1 MKLPNRLK
9 WKKLPVFRYI
19 WLLLNV
25 EIMIKPIKLIEVKSE
40 IGAGTRGASMGVD
53 AIKIA
58 ALDFGSPFFKKFKA
72 VEIKNEN
79 QLLLEPVVHDYAKR
93 IKGIYTLNERL
104 ANELKNTMIKENSVP
119 VVLAGDHSSAIGTI
133 AGLKMAYP
141 DKRLGVIWIDAHA
154 DIHSPYT
161 TPSGNMHGMPIACSL
176 GEDNKDKQVNKP
188 DDETIEY
195 WEKLKNLGGIS
206 PKIRY
211 NDLVYIA
218 LRDYESPEDYLIK
231 KNKVRVFNLAEIRK
245 KAVERV
251 AIESLNYLDGCDMI
265 YVSFDVDS
273 MDSRISSGTG
283 TPVPNG
289 ITEKEAGN
297 LIYYIMRSKK
307 IACFEMVEI
316 NPTLDKENLMAEN
329 AFEILQKA
337 TNQLSHDF

>member
-1 MKLPNRLK
+1 
-9 WKKLPVFRYI
+9 
-19 WLLLNV
+19 
-25 EIMIKPIKLIEVKSE
+25 MIKPIKLIEVKSE

-58 ALDFGSPFFKKFKA
+58 ALDFGSNFFKKFKA
-72 VEIKNEN
+72 VEVQNEN
-79 QLLLEPVVHDYAKR
+79 HLLLEPVVNDYAKR
-93 IKGIYTLNERL
+93 VKGIFALNERL
-104 ANELKNTMIKENSVP
+104 ATEIKKTLLKEEVP
-119 VVLAGDHSSAIGTI
+119 IVLAGDHSSALGTI
-133 AGLKMAYP
+133 SGIKMAYP
-141 DKRLGVIWIDAHA
+141 AKRIGVIWIDAHA
-154 DIHSPYT
+154 DLHTPYT
-161 TPSGNMHGMPIACSL
+161 TPSGNMHGMPIACVL
-176 GEDNKDKQVNKP
+176 GEDNKERQQNKP

-195 WEKLKNLGGIS
+195 WEKLKNLGGIT
-206 PKIRY
+206 PKINY

-218 LRDYESPEDYLIK
+218 LRDFEPPEEYLIK
-231 KNKVRVFNLAEIRK
+231 KNKVRIFNFQEIRK

-251 AIESLNYLDGCDMI
+251 AIESLNYLDHCDII

-307 IACFEMVEI
+307 IVCFEMVEI

-337 TNQLSHDF
+337 TNQLNNDF

>member
-1 MKLPNRLK
+1 
-9 WKKLPVFRYI
+9 
-19 WLLLNV
+19 
-25 EIMIKPIKLIEVKSE
+25 MIKPIKLIEVKSE
-40 IGAGTRGASMGVD
+40 IGAGTRGSSMGVD

-58 ALDFGSPFFKKFKA
+58 ALDFGSNFFKKFKA
-72 VEIKNEN
+72 VEVQNEN
-79 QLLLEPVVHDYAKR
+79 HLLLEPVVNDYAKR
-93 IKGIYTLNERL
+93 VKGVFALNDRL
-104 ANELKNTMIKENSVP
+104 ANEIKKTLLNDEVP
-119 VVLAGDHSSAIGTI
+119 IVLAGDHSSALGTI
-133 AGLKMAYP
+133 SGIKMAYP
-141 DKRLGVIWIDAHA
+141 KKRIGVIWIDAHA
-154 DIHSPYT
+154 DLHTPYT
-161 TPSGNMHGMPIACSL
+161 TPSGNMHGMPIACVL
-176 GEDNKDKQVNKP
+176 GEDNKERQQNKP

-195 WEKLKNLGGIS
+195 WEKLKALGGIT
-206 PKIRY
+206 PKINY

-218 LRDYESPEDYLIK
+218 LRDFEPQEEFLIK
-231 KNKVRVFNLAEIRK
+231 KNKVRVFNLQEIRK

-251 AIESLNYLDGCDMI
+251 AIESLNYLDHCDII

-307 IACFEMVEI
+307 IVCFEMVEI

-337 TNQLSHDF
+337 TNQLNNDF

>member
-1 MKLPNRLK
+1 
-9 WKKLPVFRYI
+9 
-19 WLLLNV
+19 
-25 EIMIKPIKLIEVKSE
+25 MIKPIKIVEVKSE
-40 IGAGTRGASMGVD
+40 IGAGTRGASLGVD

-58 ALDFGSPFFKKFKA
+58 ALDFGSPFFKRFKS
-72 VEIKNEN
+72 VEVPNEN
-79 QLLLEPVVHDYAKR
+79 NLLLEPVVHDFAKR
-93 IKGIYTLNERL
+93 IKGIYNLNDRLSKEIAKTLK
-104 ANELKNTMIKENSVP
+104 ADQMPI
-119 VVLAGDHSSAIGTI
+119 VLAGDHSSALGTI
-133 AGLKMAYP
+133 SGIRMAYP
-141 DKRLGVIWIDAHA
+141 EKRLGVIWIDAHA
-154 DIHSPYT
+154 DLHSPYT
-161 TPSGNMHGMPIACSL
+161 TPSGNMHGMPLACVL
-176 GEDNKDKQVNKP
+176 GEDNKEKQANKP

-195 WEKLKNLGGIS
+195 WEKLKNLGTPA

-218 LRDYESPEDYLIK
+218 LRDFELPEEYLIK
-231 KNKVRVFNLAEIRK
+231 KNKVRVFTLQEIRK

-251 AIESLNYLDGCDMI
+251 AIDSLNYLDHCDLI

-307 IACFEMVEI
+307 IICFEMVEI
-316 NPTLDKENLMAEN
+316 NPTLDRENLMAEN

>member
-1 MKLPNRLK
+1 MNKPT
-9 WKKLPVFRYI
+9 V
-19 WLLLNV
+19 
-25 EIMIKPIKLIEVKSE
+25 IKPIKLIEVKSE

-58 ALDFGSPFFKKFKA
+58 ALDFGSNFFKKFKS
-72 VEIKNEN
+72 VEVQNEN
-79 QLLLEPVVHDYAKR
+79 HLLLEPVVNDYAKR

-104 ANELKNTMIKENSVP
+104 ANEIKKTLLKDEIP
-119 VVLAGDHSSAIGTI
+119 IVLAGDHSSALGTI
-133 AGLKMAYP
+133 SGIKMAYP
-141 DKRLGVIWIDAHA
+141 NKRIGVIWIDAHA
-154 DIHSPYT
+154 DIHTPYT
-161 TPSGNMHGMPIACSL
+161 TPSGNMHGMPIAAL
-176 GEDNKDKQVNKP
+176 LAEDNKERQQNKP

-195 WEKLKNLGGIS
+195 WEKLKNIGGIT
-206 PKIRY
+206 PKIQY

-218 LRDYESPEDYLIK
+218 LRDFEPQEDFLIK
-231 KNKVRVFNLAEIRK
+231 KHKVRVFNLQEIRK

-251 AIESLNYLDGCDMI
+251 AIESLNYLDHCDVI

-307 IACFEMVEI
+307 IVCFEMVEI

-337 TNQLSHDF
+337 TNQLNNDF

>member
-1 MKLPNRLK
+1 
-9 WKKLPVFRYI
+9 
-19 WLLLNV
+19 
-25 EIMIKPIKLIEVKSE
+25 MIKPIKLIEVKSE
-40 IGAGTRGASMGVD
+40 IGAGTRGSSMGVD

-58 ALDFGSPFFKKFKA
+58 ALDFGSNFFKKFKS
-72 VEIKNEN
+72 VEVQNEN
-79 QLLLEPVVHDYAKR
+79 HLLLEPVVNDYAKR

-104 ANELKNTMIKENSVP
+104 AAEIKKTLINEEVP
-119 VVLAGDHSSAIGTI
+119 IVLAGDHSSALGTI
-133 AGLKMAYP
+133 SGIKMAYP
-141 DKRLGVIWIDAHA
+141 NKRLGIIWIDAHA
-154 DIHSPYT
+154 DLHTPYT
-161 TPSGNMHGMPIACSL
+161 TPSGNMHGMPISCVL
-176 GEDNKDKQVNKP
+176 GEDNKERQQNKP
-188 DDETIEY
+188 DDETVEY

-206 PKIRY
+206 PKINF
-211 NDLVYIA
+211 NDIVFIA
-218 LRDYESPEDYLIK
+218 LRDFEPQEEFLIK
-231 KNKVRVFNLAEIRK
+231 KNKVRVFNLQEIRK

-251 AIESLNYLDGCDMI
+251 AIESLNYLDHCDII

-307 IACFEMVEI
+307 IVCFEMVEI

-337 TNQLSHDF
+337 TNQLNNDF

>member
-1 MKLPNRLK
+1 
-9 WKKLPVFRYI
+9 
-19 WLLLNV
+19 
-25 EIMIKPIKLIEVKSE
+25 MIKPIKIIEVKSE
-40 IGAGTRGASMGVD
+40 IGAGTRGSSMGVD

-58 ALDFGSPFFKKFKA
+58 ALDFGSPFFKRFKT
-72 VEIKNEN
+72 VEIPNEN
-79 QLLLEPVVHDYAKR
+79 KLLLEPVVNDYAKR
-93 IKGIYTLNERL
+93 IKGIFALNERI
-104 ANELKNTMIKENSVP
+104 AKEIQKTLKSDEIP
-119 VVLAGDHSSAIGTI
+119 IVLAGDHSSALGTI
-133 AGLKMAYP
+133 SGIKMAHP

-154 DIHSPYT
+154 DLHSPYT
-161 TPSGNMHGMPIACSL
+161 TPSGNMHGMPLSCVLA
-176 GEDNKDKQVNKP
+176 EDNKDRQQNKP

-195 WEKLKNLGGIS
+195 WDKLKSLGGIS
-206 PKIRY
+206 PKIQY
-211 NDLVYIA
+211 TDLVFIA
-218 LRDYESPEDYLIK
+218 LRDYEPPEEFLIK
-231 KNKVRVFNLAEIRK
+231 KNKIRIFSLQEIRK

-251 AIESLNYLDGCDMI
+251 AIDSLNYLDHCDII

-307 IACFEMVEI
+307 IVCFEMVEI

-337 TNQLSHDF
+337 TNQLSNDF

>member
-1 MKLPNRLK
+1 
-9 WKKLPVFRYI
+9 
-19 WLLLNV
+19 
-25 EIMIKPIKLIEVKSE
+25 MIKPIKLIEVKSE
-40 IGAGTRGASMGVD
+40 IGAGTRGASLGVE

-58 ALDFGSPFFKKFKA
+58 ALDFGSPFFKKFKS
-72 VEIKNEN
+72 VEIKTEN

-93 IKGIYTLNERL
+93 IKGIHTLNERI
-104 ANELKNTMIKENSVP
+104 ANELKTTITKENAIP
-119 VVLAGDHSSAIGTI
+119 IVLAGDHSSAIGTI

-141 DKRLGVIWIDAHA
+141 GKRLGVIWIDAHA
-154 DIHSPYT
+154 DIHSPFT

-176 GEDNKDKQVNKP
+176 GEDNKEKQINKL
-188 DDETIEY
+188 DDETSEF
-195 WEKLKNLGGIS
+195 WEKLKNLGGIC
-206 PKIRY
+206 PKINY
-211 NDLVYIA
+211 QDLVYIA
-218 LRDYESPEDYLIK
+218 LRDFEAPEDFLIK
-231 KNKVRVFNLAEIRK
+231 RNKVRVFTLQEIRK

-251 AIESLNYLDGCDMI
+251 AIESLNYLDACDII

>member
-1 MKLPNRLK
+1 
-9 WKKLPVFRYI
+9 
-19 WLLLNV
+19 
-25 EIMIKPIKLIEVKSE
+25 MIKPIKLIEVKSE
-40 IGAGTRGASMGVD
+40 IGAGTRGSSMGVD

-58 ALDFGSPFFKKFKA
+58 ALDFGSNFFKKFKA
-72 VEIKNEN
+72 VEVQNEN
-79 QLLLEPVVHDYAKR
+79 HLLLEPVVNDYAKR
-93 IKGIYTLNERL
+93 VKGIFALNERL
-104 ANELKNTMIKENSVP
+104 ANEIKKTLLKEEVP
-119 VVLAGDHSSAIGTI
+119 IVLAGDHSSALGTI
-133 AGLKMAYP
+133 SGIKMAYP
-141 DKRLGVIWIDAHA
+141 NKRIGVIWIDAHA
-154 DIHSPYT
+154 DLHTPYT
-161 TPSGNMHGMPIACSL
+161 TPSGNMHGMPIACVL
-176 GEDNKDKQVNKP
+176 GEDNKERQQNKP

-195 WEKLKNLGGIS
+195 WEKLKALGGIN
-206 PKIRY
+206 PKINY

-218 LRDYESPEDYLIK
+218 LRDFEPQEEFLIK
-231 KNKVRVFNLAEIRK
+231 KNKVRVFNLQEIRK

-251 AIESLNYLDGCDMI
+251 AIESLNYLDHCDII

-307 IACFEMVEI
+307 IVCFEMVEI

-337 TNQLSHDF
+337 TNQLNNDF

>member
-1 MKLPNRLK
+1 
-9 WKKLPVFRYI
+9 
-19 WLLLNV
+19 
-25 EIMIKPIKLIEVKSE
+25 MIKPIKLIEVKSE

-58 ALDFGSPFFKKFKA
+58 ALDFGSNFFKKFKA
-72 VEIKNEN
+72 VEVQTEN
-79 QLLLEPVVHDYAKR
+79 HLLLEPVVNDYAKR
-93 IKGIYTLNERL
+93 IKGVYTLNDRL
-104 ANELKNTMIKENSVP
+104 ANEIKKTLLKEEVP
-119 VVLAGDHSSAIGTI
+119 IVLAGDHSSALGTI
-133 AGLKMAYP
+133 SGIKMAYP
-141 DKRLGVIWIDAHA
+141 TKRVGVIWIDAHA
-154 DIHSPYT
+154 DLHTPYT
-161 TPSGNMHGMPIACSL
+161 TPSGNMHGMPIACVL
-176 GEDNKDKQVNKP
+176 GEDNKERQQNKP

-206 PKIRY
+206 PKIHY

-218 LRDYESPEDYLIK
+218 LRDFEPQEEFLIK
-231 KNKVRVFNLAEIRK
+231 KNKVRVFNLQEIRK

-251 AIESLNYLDGCDMI
+251 AIESLNYLDHCDII

-307 IACFEMVEI
+307 IVCFEMVEI

-337 TNQLSHDF
+337 TNQLNNDF